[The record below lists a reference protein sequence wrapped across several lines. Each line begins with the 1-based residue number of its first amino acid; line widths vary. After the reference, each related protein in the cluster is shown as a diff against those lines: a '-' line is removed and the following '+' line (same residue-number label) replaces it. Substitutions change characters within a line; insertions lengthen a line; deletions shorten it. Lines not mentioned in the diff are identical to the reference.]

1 MFDDD
6 DAMFGS
12 ECRKG
17 LRAEVKFAVAATYEK
32 FAATWE
38 IPVGKLGF
46 VDIWSGGLSDFT
58 VTEVNVVA
66 DFCVKEL
73 RSPPT
78 LGEYLQL
85 CNRLRDGTP
94 LSEPMVS
101 PQELMAY
108 RILTGG
114 DFHEGSFSLLD
125 ACLIVASIG
134 TLKAYAEMTS
144 TTPHEHIRSELTRRL
159 NMFFAA
165 ALEWQ
170 LDAKEGKG
178 YWAEV
183 FAGKGEIDP

>member
-1 MFDDD
+1 MFDD

-12 ECRKG
+12 ECREG

-38 IPVGKLGF
+38 IPVGKLQF
-46 VDIWSGGLSDFT
+46 VDTWSRGLSDFT
-58 VTEVNVVA
+58 VTEINAVA
-66 DFCVKEL
+66 DFCIKEL

-78 LGEYLQL
+78 LGQYFVLG
-85 CNRLRDGTP
+85 NRLRDGTP

-101 PQELMAY
+101 PQERMAY
-108 RILTGG
+108 RILTGTNFQG
-114 DFHEGSFSLLD
+114 VSSILFD
-125 ACLIVASIG
+125 ACLIAASIAA
-134 TLKAYAEMTS
+134 LKAYAETTS
-144 TTPHEHIRSELTRRL
+144 TTPQEHIRSELTGRL
-159 NMFFAA
+159 NMFFEA

-183 FAGKGEIDP
+183 FAGKGEIAP